1 MTIISFSNAAT
12 PSFWALPVQ
21 PLAPWLTRFKISFSP
36 MPAVSTAQ
44 RTAASLPSAL
54 APENTRASNDS
65 RFAIGPE
72 PVTGTQPCKTASK
85 SSTRRSLRVV
95 REFDSAIAPDCAG
108 RMVISGRMADVCAEL
123 DRMVLRETL
132 ARSLTH

>member
-1 MTIISFSNAAT
+1 MRVISFSNAAT
-12 PSFWALPVQ
+12 PSFWALPGQ
-21 PLAPWLTRFKISFSP
+21 TLAPWLTRFKNSFSQ
-36 MPAVSTAQ
+36 MPVVSTAQ
-44 RTAASLPSAL
+44 QTAASLQSPL

-65 RFAIGPE
+65 WFAIEPE
-72 PVTGTQPCKTASK
+72 PVARPCKSASK
-85 SSTRRSLRVV
+85 SSTGSRLRVV

-132 ARSLTH
+132 ASSLTH